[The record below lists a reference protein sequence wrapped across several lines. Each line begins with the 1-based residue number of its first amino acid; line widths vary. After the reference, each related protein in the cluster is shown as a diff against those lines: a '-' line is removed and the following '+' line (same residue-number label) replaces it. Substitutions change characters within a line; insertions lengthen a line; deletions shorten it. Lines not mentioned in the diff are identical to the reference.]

1 MWAGAYDGPHAALV
15 QSLLGSGDAK
25 TLAKGTCEGL
35 GGGVTVIKKAGCG
48 SSASG
53 FTADGCVTD
62 GGEAGYTA
70 LEGALGFGSGSEI
83 CCSADGGEA
92 GCAALRM
99 PPP

>member
-15 QSLLGSGDAK
+15 QSLLGSGDAR

-53 FTADGCVTD
+53 FTADGCVMD

-70 LEGALGFGSGSEI
+70 LEGALEI
-83 CCSADGGEA
+83 GQGG
-92 GCAALRM
+92 G
-99 PPP
+99 

>member
-15 QSLLGSGDAK
+15 QSLLGTGDAK

-53 FTADGCVTD
+53 FTADGCVMD
-62 GGEAGYTA
+62 VGEAGYTA
-70 LEGALGFGSGSEI
+70 LEGALEI
-83 CCSADGGEA
+83 GQGGGLCSA
-92 GCAALRM
+92 AARM
-99 PPP
+99 ASRPAAQR